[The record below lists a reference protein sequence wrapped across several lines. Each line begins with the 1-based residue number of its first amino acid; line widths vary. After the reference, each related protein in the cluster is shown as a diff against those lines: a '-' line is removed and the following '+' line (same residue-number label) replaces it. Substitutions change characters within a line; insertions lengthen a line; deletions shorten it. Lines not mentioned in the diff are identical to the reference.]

1 MTDGEDRER
10 LSSARRAAEA
20 LFGPKH
26 ETHNPPASDPGQ
38 PIEARKPRVL
48 PALTQAPI
56 RYETVD
62 IPAASAPT
70 AAPEIPARKSAHIR
84 TLVKYGMTAG
94 QVAELYGVP
103 VETVE
108 RLLRKS

>member
-1 MTDGEDRER
+1 MLLVDTVRE
-10 LSSARRAAEA
+10 LCE
-20 LFGPKH
+20 
-26 ETHNPPASDPGQ
+26 
-38 PIEARKPRVL
+38 
-48 PALTQAPI
+48 PALALHDP
-56 RYETVD
+56 
-62 IPAASAPT
+62 
-70 AAPEIPARKSAHIR
+70 RKSAHIR